1 MKHFAHLH
9 DLQALI
15 GQEIGVSDW
24 ITVDQTRIDKFA
36 DATGDHQW
44 IHVDPERA
52 RSGPFGGC
60 IAHGYL
66 TLSLVNLFLPQLI
79 HIDNMKMGV
88 NVGTDRVR
96 FPAPV
101 KVGARIRGRGEILKV
116 EAIAGAAEGAVQS
129 TVRVSIEIEG
139 SDRPGCVIDTISR
152 YSFHPAATA
161 RTESQPA

>member
-1 MKHFAHLH
+1 MGITFSSAAELLAAAGT
-9 DLQALI
+9 DLGATDWLEI
-15 GQEIGVSDW
+15 TQERVNL
-24 ITVDQTRIDKFA
+24 FA

-101 KVGARIRGRGEILKV
+101 KVGARTRGRGEVLKV
-116 EAIAGAAEGAVQS
+116 EAVGEAVQS

-139 SDRPGCVIDTISR
+139 SERPGCVIDTISR
-152 YSFHPAATA
+152 YTFHTTA
-161 RTESQPA
+161 QAVS

>member
-1 MKHFAHLH
+1 MAHVFSSAGALLAAAGT
-9 DLQALI
+9 DLGTTDWLEI
-15 GQEIGVSDW
+15 TQERVNL
-24 ITVDQTRIDKFA
+24 FA

-52 RSGPFGGC
+52 KNGPFGGC

-101 KVGARIRGRGEILKV
+101 KVGARIRGRGEVLKV
-116 EAIAGAAEGAVQS
+116 EAVGEAVQS

-139 SDRPGCVIDTISR
+139 SERPGCVIDTISR
-152 YSFHPAATA
+152 YTFHTTA
-161 RTESQPA
+161 QAVS

>member
-1 MKHFAHLH
+1 MSTTFSSAAELLAATGT
-9 DLQALI
+9 DLGTTDWLEVT
-15 GQEIGVSDW
+15 QERVNL
-24 ITVDQTRIDKFA
+24 FA
-36 DATGDHQW
+36 DATGDLQW
-44 IHVDPERA
+44 IHVDPQRA
-52 RSGPFGGC
+52 KDGPFGGC

-66 TLSLVNLFLPQLI
+66 TLSLVNFFLPELI
-79 HIDNMKMGV
+79 QIDNMKMGV

-116 EAIAGAAEGAVQS
+116 EPIGEAVQS

-152 YSFHPAATA
+152 YTFHPAAA
-161 RTESQPA
+161 AVS

>member
-1 MKHFAHLH
+1 MSKRFSSAAELLAAAGT
-9 DLQALI
+9 DLGTTDWLEI
-15 GQEIGVSDW
+15 TQERVNL
-24 ITVDQTRIDKFA
+24 FA

-116 EAIAGAAEGAVQS
+116 EAIGEAVQS

-152 YSFHPAATA
+152 YTFHSTAAA
-161 RTESQPA
+161 VS

>member
-1 MKHFAHLH
+1 MGITFSSAAELLAAAGT
-9 DLQALI
+9 DLGATDWLEI
-15 GQEIGVSDW
+15 TQERVNL
-24 ITVDQTRIDKFA
+24 FA

-52 RSGPFGGC
+52 RSDPFGGC
-60 IAHGYL
+60 IAHDYL

-101 KVGARIRGRGEILKV
+101 KVGARIRGRGEVLKV
-116 EAIAGAAEGAVQS
+116 EAVGEAVQS

-139 SDRPGCVIDTISR
+139 SERPGCVIDTISR
-152 YSFHPAATA
+152 YTFHTTA
-161 RTESQPA
+161 QAVS